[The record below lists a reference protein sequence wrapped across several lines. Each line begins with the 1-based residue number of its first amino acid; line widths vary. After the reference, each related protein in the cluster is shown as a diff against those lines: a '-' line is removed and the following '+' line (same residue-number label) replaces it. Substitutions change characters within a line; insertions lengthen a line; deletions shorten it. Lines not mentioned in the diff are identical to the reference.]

1 MCRKYEVLF
10 IPTSTLEGVEVV
22 VGRESGRFAQV
33 AYQAQ
38 TYLT

>member
-1 MCRKYEVLF
+1 MEVAAAA
-10 IPTSTLEGVEVV
+10 VV
-22 VGRESGRFAQV
+22 SGRESGRFAQV